1 MSTGYVYTSHMPYT
15 MRKVRNK
22 NCFQVSKK
30 YKTPSKKGTR
40 RVFAKCSTRANSIK
54 QMRLLRALEYN
65 KAFTYKRRK

>member
-1 MSTGYVYTSHMPYT
+1 MPYT

-30 YKTPSKKGTR
+30 YKKSPKKGTR
-40 RVFAKCSTRANSIK
+40 KVFAKCSTRENSIK

-65 KAFTYKRRK
+65 KNFISKPPNMR

>member
-1 MSTGYVYTSHMPYT
+1 

-30 YKTPSKKGTR
+30 YKTPPKKGSR
-40 RVFAKCSTRANSIK
+40 KVFAKCSTRANSIK

-65 KAFTYKRRK
+65 KGFSRTMKRNLGAMQ

>member
-1 MSTGYVYTSHMPYT
+1 

-30 YKTPSKKGTR
+30 YKTPPKKGSR
-40 RVFAKCSTRANSIK
+40 KVFAKCSTRANSIK

-65 KAFTYKRRK
+65 KGFSRTMKRNLGVMQ